1 MKVEL
6 LNSSRLRVRLL
17 DQLRYKSVIVPAGFE
32 SDLATIPRPLWVF
45 FPPFGRYARA
55 AVFHDYIYTEM
66 QHLMTRKAADKIFK
80 SIMTDDGAGVITRN
94 ILYCAVR
101 CFGWWFWR

>member
-6 LNSSRLRVRLL
+6 INSSRLRVRLL
-17 DQLRYKSVIVPAGFE
+17 EQLRYKSVIVPAGFE

-55 AVFHDYIYTEM
+55 AVIHDYIYINMRE
-66 QHLMTRKAADKIFK
+66 LMTRKAADKIFK
-80 SIMTDDGAGVITRN
+80 SIMIEDGVGVITRN
-94 ILYCAVR
+94 ILYRAVR
-101 CFGWWFWR
+101 AAGWWFWR